1 MSAISIVM
9 LAFALIGAL
18 DRICGNRLGLGKEFE
33 RGFSLLGPMALSMIG
48 MTVIA
53 PALGVWLEP
62 FFEGFYNLFGID
74 PSIIP
79 ASLFANDMGGTPL
92 AMAVMKDSEIG
103 MYNALVVSSLMGA
116 VISFT
121 IPFGAAIVNKTQHK
135 ELFFGFLCGIV
146 AIPIGCFISGLTL
159 GIGFFK
165 LLLTLLPLILLS
177 IIIAIGLVFAS
188 KITIKIFR
196 GFGFF
201 MTALITVGLALGIFT
216 EVSGIVVSEH
226 FASIH
231 DGAKICFNASIFL
244 AGAFPFMF
252 IVSKLLAK
260 PMSVLGKKLGIN
272 VASAVCLLP
281 NLVTNATTF
290 GMMKD
295 MDKKGAV
302 LNSALAVTVSWT
314 FGSHLGFTMSYD
326 EAYAL
331 PMIIAKL
338 ASGIAAIVLALL
350 IYKEAPEA
358 ETEQKQGA
366 LGTND

>member
-1 MSAISIVM
+1 MNAISIVM
-9 LAFALIGAL
+9 LSFAMLGAL
-18 DRICGNRLGLGKEFE
+18 DKICGNKFGLGKEFE

-48 MTVIA
+48 MIVIA
-53 PALGVWLEP
+53 PALGVWLKP
-62 FFEGFYNLFGID
+62 FFEGFYNLFSID

-79 ASLFANDMGGTPL
+79 ASIFANDMGGTPL
-92 AMAVMKDSEIG
+92 AMEIMKDKEIG
-103 MYNALVVSSLMGA
+103 MYNALVVSSIMGA

-121 IPFGAAIVNKTQHK
+121 IPFAAAIVNKTQHK

-146 AIPIGCFISGLTL
+146 AIPFGCFISGLTL
-159 GIGFFK
+159 GIGFFA
-165 LLLTLLPLILLS
+165 LLFNLLPLILIA
-177 IIIAIGLVFAS
+177 IIIVLGLIFAS
-188 KITIKIFR
+188 KITIKIFH
-196 GFGFF
+196 GFGFL
-201 MTALITVGLALGIFT
+201 MTVLITVGLALGIFT
-216 EVSGIVVSEH
+216 EISNIVVSEH

-244 AGAFPFMF
+244 AGAFPFML
-252 IVSKLLAK
+252 IVSKLLSK
-260 PMSVLGKKLGIN
+260 PMSILGKKLGIN
-272 VASAVCLLP
+272 ATSAICLLP

-302 LNSALAVTVSWT
+302 LNSALAVTVAWT

-338 ASGIAAIVLALL
+338 TSGIAAIALVLLL
-350 IYKEAPEA
+350 YKDKDNENPQIQISENA
-358 ETEQKQGA
+358 
-366 LGTND
+366 

>member
-1 MSAISIVM
+1 MNAISIVM
-9 LAFALIGAL
+9 LVFAILGAL
-18 DRICGNRLGLGKEFE
+18 DRICGSKLGLGKEFE
-33 RGFSLLGPMALSMIG
+33 KGFSLLGPMALSMIG

-53 PALGVWLEP
+53 PALGVWLKP
-62 FFEGFYNLFGID
+62 FFEGFYNLLGID
-74 PSIIP
+74 PSILP

-92 AMAVMKDSEIG
+92 AMAVMKDGDVG

-135 ELFFGFLCGIV
+135 EMFFGFLCGIV
-146 AIPIGCFISGLTL
+146 AIPVGCFISGLTL
-159 GIGFFK
+159 GIGFFP
-165 LLLTLLPLILLS
+165 LLLNLLPLILLAV
-177 IIIAIGLVFAS
+177 IIVLGLVFAS
-188 KITIKIFR
+188 TVTIKIFR

-252 IVSKLLAK
+252 IVSKLLTK
-260 PMSVLGKKLGIN
+260 PMSILGKKLGVN
-272 VASAVCLLP
+272 ATSAVCLLP

-295 MDKKGAV
+295 MDKKGSV
-302 LNSALAVTVSWT
+302 LNSALAVTVAWT

-326 EAYAL
+326 EGYAL

-338 ASGIAAIVLALL
+338 VSGMAAIGLVLLL
-350 IYKEAPEA
+350 YKDKGKKEA
-358 ETEQKQGA
+358 TEEQS
-366 LGTND
+366 LEN